1 MLHITNF
8 QNVPS
13 SDVFLIGPY
22 VGSRKP
28 ANEDD
33 YMGDFVSGKT
43 FRYAL
48 VRSFMCGTPG
58 TNSFIGCMKFN
69 EVGKH
74 LNKVT
79 VYSE

>member
-33 YMGDFVSGKT
+33 YMGDFVSE
-43 FRYAL
+43 L
-48 VRSFMCGTPG
+48 VKLSDMPWQGLYVWDSRDQFVHWLHEIQRSWQK
-58 TNSFIGCMKFN
+58 S
-69 EVGKH
+69 
-74 LNKVT
+74 
-79 VYSE
+79 